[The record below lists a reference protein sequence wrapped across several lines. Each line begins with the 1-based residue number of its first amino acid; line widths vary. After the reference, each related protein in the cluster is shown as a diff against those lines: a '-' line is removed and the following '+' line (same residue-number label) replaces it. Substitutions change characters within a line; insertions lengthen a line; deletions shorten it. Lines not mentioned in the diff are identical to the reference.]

1 MGLADLR
8 ERDDDIAHLQHL
20 LIRIPRVGA
29 ETRVHST
36 DAMGGQATCG
46 AHRREAH
53 LLRARHN
60 HDGAT
65 G

>member
-29 ETRVHST
+29 EP
-36 DAMGGQATCG
+36 
-46 AHRREAH
+46 
-53 LLRARHN
+53 
-60 HDGAT
+60 
-65 G
+65 